1 MLHQELQAWLAA
13 EPKGETQVCL
23 RVAYRLLCRV
33 THIDSFRFA
42 EHRPSTQRGI
52 AAGHSGQPCF
62 TFRGEQTIPIYG
74 TRHEGKIR

>member
-23 RVAYRLLCRV
+23 RVAHQLLCRL
-33 THIDSFRFA
+33 THPFFP
-42 EHRPSTQRGI
+42 EHSTSTQCGV

-62 TFRGEQTIPIYG
+62 TFRGEQAIQIDG
-74 TRHEGKIR
+74 TRHEGTIR